1 MNETIDTSTAVH
13 RLADASPDEREQVHR
28 ETLLRFSAAWAAGD
42 VDALLGLMADDP
54 IYKGSTGPEPGTV
67 FAGREQVRAALE
79 KMAGGNRGSE
89 PAEPAPPPQMY
100 FFGDRALVYWSLKL
114 PGSDSEVDGVDV
126 MTFTDDGR
134 IAVKDAYRKA
144 FS

>member
-1 MNETIDTSTAVH
+1 MK
-13 RLADASPDEREQVHR
+13 DASPGEWEHVCR
-28 ETLLRFSAAWAAGD
+28 ETLTHFSAAWAVGD
-42 VDALLGLMADDP
+42 VDTLISLMSDDP

-67 FAGREQVRAALE
+67 FVGREQVRAALE
-79 KMAGGNRGSE
+79 RMAGGNRGSE
-89 PAEPAPPPQMY
+89 AAPPPQMY
-100 FFGDRALVYWSLKL
+100 FFADRAMVFWRLVL

-126 MTFTDDGR
+126 MTFTNDGR